1 MMIRDNKRCV
11 RALVVGVMLAAMLAA
26 LCVGAAAQEA
36 ANTVDIEASI
46 VSPALSILAGKSD
59 MAVATL
65 VGNDYY
71 FSRQVFA
78 RSLNLDVGALDYI
91 TVRSLP
97 SVAEGE
103 LLIGST
109 RVTQGQ
115 VISAANLNMLCYVA
129 AEEDA
134 ESRASFTFS
143 PCGAAYE
150 VTCNIYVLKEVNYS
164 PTLSIASGEALSVST
179 HKNFVGYGTLTA
191 YDPEG
196 DELTYEIVRR
206 PKHGLLVMTDA
217 ACGEYVYLPRI
228 GYRGEDSFVYVARD
242 VYGNYSAS
250 ATVSVQV
257 VEPSLSVTF
266 ADMQGRRDY
275 NAALTM
281 AEAGI
286 MQGTVQGDTTYF
298 YPEQTVSRLDF
309 LTMSMKA
316 MGVGSVPKVS
326 DTGFHDDADIPTDA
340 KGYVAAAYSL
350 GYIKGTTDAQG
361 NLCFAPN
368 ETITRAE
375 AAVILRRMVDAESAE
390 LTPAFADASDIPAW
404 ASEAI
409 STLSSLGVMTSSG
422 GAISPN
428 DEVTRGQTAM
438 MLSALRRVISE

>member
-1 MMIRDNKRCV
+1 MLIKRNKYCGRV
-11 RALVVGVMLAAMLAA
+11 LVAGVMLAALLAA
-26 LCVGAAAQEA
+26 LCVGVGAQQ
-36 ANTVDIEASI
+36 TVNIEASI

-65 VGNDYY
+65 LGNDYY
-71 FSRQVFA
+71 FSKQVFA
-78 RSLNLDVGALDYI
+78 RSLNLDVSALDYI

-103 LLIGST
+103 LLIGSS
-109 RVTQGQ
+109 RVTEGQ
-115 VISAANLNMLCYVA
+115 VISAANLGMLCYVA
-129 AEEDA
+129 ADESA
-134 ESRASFTFS
+134 ESRTSFTFS

-150 VTCNIYVLKEVNYS
+150 VTCNIYVLKDINYS

-217 ACGEYVYLPRI
+217 SCGEYVYLPRI

-257 VEPSLSVTF
+257 VEPSVSVTF

-286 MQGTVQGDTTYF
+286 MQGTAQGDTTYF
-298 YPEQTVSRLDF
+298 YPERAVSRLDF
-309 LTMSMKA
+309 LTMSMQA

-326 DTGFHDDADIPTDA
+326 ATGFFDDANIP
-340 KGYVAAAYSL
+340 
-350 GYIKGTTDAQG
+350 
-361 NLCFAPN
+361 
-368 ETITRAE
+368 
-375 AAVILRRMVDAESAE
+375 
-390 LTPAFADASDIPAW
+390 
-404 ASEAI
+404 
-409 STLSSLGVMTSSG
+409 
-422 GAISPN
+422 
-428 DEVTRGQTAM
+428 
-438 MLSALRRVISE
+438 